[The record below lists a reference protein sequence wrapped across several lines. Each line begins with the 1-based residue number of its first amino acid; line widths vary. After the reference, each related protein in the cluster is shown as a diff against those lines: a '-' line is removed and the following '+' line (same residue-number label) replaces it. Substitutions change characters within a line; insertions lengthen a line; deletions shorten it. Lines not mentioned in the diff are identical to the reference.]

1 MISLT
6 DPQLRFLLDLTE
18 PLLPADQTAFCQA
31 LVERLG
37 HHPEIGDRA
46 LFKAARELMP
56 RWYYRKLKDAAPQA
70 CKSEI

>member
-18 PLLPADQTAFCQA
+18 RLLPADQAAFLQA
-31 LVERLG
+31 LVERLR
-37 HHPEIGDRA
+37 HHPELGDRA
-46 LFKAARELMP
+46 MFKAARELMP
-56 RWYYRKLKDAAPQA
+56 RWYYRKLKDAAPQG